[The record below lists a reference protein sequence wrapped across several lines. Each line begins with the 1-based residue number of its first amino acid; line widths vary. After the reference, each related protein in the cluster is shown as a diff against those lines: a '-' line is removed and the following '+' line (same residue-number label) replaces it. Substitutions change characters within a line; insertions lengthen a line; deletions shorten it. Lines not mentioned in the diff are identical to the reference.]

1 MNALRAMVV
10 DDEEPARARLS
21 SMLGELGN
29 VTVVGTAANAQE
41 ALRLLPELTPD
52 VMYLDVRMP
61 GMSGL
66 ELARHIGSLEDPPA
80 IIFTT
85 AHDEHAMAAFEAEA
99 VGYLLK
105 PVRREKLAA
114 ATERASQLTRGQM
127 GALGASAARTHLAVR
142 HRDGLRL
149 LRLEDVVALIA
160 EQKYTTVRHTAG
172 EDLIDDSLRT
182 LETEFGE
189 RFVRIHR
196 GALVNRDFI
205 EAIERNADGQYQIR
219 LRGREE
225 RMAVSRRLASEL
237 RTRFKLPG

>member
-1 MNALRAMVV
+1 MKLRAVVV

-21 SMLGELGN
+21 SLLEELGT
-29 VTVVGTAANAQE
+29 VTVVGTAGNAQE
-41 ALRLLPELTPD
+41 ALQQLPDLDPD
-52 VMYLDVRMP
+52 VLYLDVHMP

-66 ELARHIGSLEDPPA
+66 ELARHIGSLDDPPA

-114 ATERASQLTRGQM
+114 ATERARQLTSGQ
-127 GALGASAARTHLAVR
+127 LGAISSAAARTHLAVR

-149 LRLEDVVALIA
+149 LRLEDVISLIA
-160 EQKYTTVRHTAG
+160 EQKYTTVHHTGG
-172 EDLIDDSLRT
+172 EDLIDDSLRS

-225 RMAVSRRLASEL
+225 RLAVSRRLATEL
-237 RTRFKLPG
+237 RTRFELPG

>member
-1 MNALRAMVV
+1 VKLRALVV
-10 DDEEPARARLS
+10 DDEAPARARLAS
-21 SMLGELGN
+21 LLNELGQ
-29 VTVVGTAANAQE
+29 VEVVGDARSAME
-41 ALRLLPELTPD
+41 ALQLLKELEPD
-52 VMYLDVRMP
+52 VLYLDVRMP

-66 ELARHIGSLEDPPA
+66 ELARHLGTLEDPPA

-114 ATERASQLTRGQM
+114 ATDRARQLSQGQ
-127 GALGASAARTHLAVR
+127 LGAIGAAATRTHLAVR
-142 HRDGLRL
+142 HTG
-149 LRLEDVVALIA
+149 
-160 EQKYTTVRHTAG
+160 G

-182 LETEFGE
+182 LEAEFGD

-196 GALVNRDFI
+196 SALVNRDFI
-205 EAIERNADGQYQIR
+205 EAIERTADGQHQIR

-225 RMAVSRRLASEL
+225 RMVVSRRMASEL
-237 RTRFKLPG
+237 RTRFELPG

>member
-1 MNALRAMVV
+1 VKLRALVV
-10 DDEEPARARLS
+10 DDEAPARARLAS
-21 SMLGELGN
+21 LLNELGQ
-29 VTVVGTAANAQE
+29 VEVVGDARSAME
-41 ALRLLPELTPD
+41 ALQLLKELEPD
-52 VMYLDVRMP
+52 VLYLDVRMP

-66 ELARHIGSLEDPPA
+66 ELARHLGTLEDPPA

-114 ATERASQLTRGQM
+114 ATDRARQLSRGQ
-127 GALGASAARTHLAVR
+127 LGAIGAAATRTHLAVR

-149 LRLEDVVALIA
+149 LRLEDVVCLIA
-160 EQKYTTVRHTAG
+160 EQKYTTVRHTGG

-182 LETEFGE
+182 LEAEFGD

-196 GALVNRDFI
+196 SALVNRDFI
-205 EAIERNADGQYQIR
+205 EAIERTADGQHQIR

-225 RMAVSRRLASEL
+225 RMVVSRRMASEL
-237 RTRFKLPG
+237 RTRFELPG

>member
-1 MNALRAMVV
+1 MKLRALVV
-10 DDEEPARARLS
+10 DDEAPARERLAS
-21 SMLGELGN
+21 LLGELGQ
-29 VTVVGTAANAQE
+29 VEVVGDARNAME
-41 ALRLLPELTPD
+41 ALQRLKELEPD
-52 VMYLDVRMP
+52 VLYLDVRMP

-66 ELARHIGSLEDPPA
+66 ELARHLGTLEDPPA

-85 AHDEHAMAAFEAEA
+85 AYDEHAMAAFEAEA

-105 PVRREKLAA
+105 PVRREQLAA
-114 ATERASQLTRGQM
+114 ATERARQLSQVQ
-127 GALGASAARTHLAVR
+127 LGAIGTATTRTHLAVR

-149 LRLEDVVALIA
+149 LRLDEVVCLIA
-160 EQKYTTVRHTAG
+160 EQKYTTVRHIGG

-205 EAIERNADGQYQIR
+205 EAIERNAEGQHQIR

-237 RTRFKLPG
+237 KTRFELSG